1 MNCHKV
7 TRQRSLNEAMKKTS
21 AFLSYEM
28 NHIEENKYYCTYS
41 QLFPPE
47 SQEWEKTV
55 TLSKMKY
62 LQFSNLNVF
71 KEKNILYLTPNLIS
85 NEQLQ
90 GYSCAFN
97 LKLLF

>member
-1 MNCHKV
+1 
-7 TRQRSLNEAMKKTS
+7 
-21 AFLSYEM
+21 
-28 NHIEENKYYCTYS
+28 
-41 QLFPPE
+41 
-47 SQEWEKTV
+47 
-55 TLSKMKY
+55 MKY

-71 KEKNILYLTPNLIS
+71 KEKNILYLTPNVIS